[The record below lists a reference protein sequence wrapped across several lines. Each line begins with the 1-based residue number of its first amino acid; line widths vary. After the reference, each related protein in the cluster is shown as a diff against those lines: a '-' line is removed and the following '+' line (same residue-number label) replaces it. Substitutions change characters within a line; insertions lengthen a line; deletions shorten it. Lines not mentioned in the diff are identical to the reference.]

1 MQLFGVIKNKTQ
13 MENGKST
20 NGNEWKRITILVE
33 TIGDH
38 PKEVAIVFLNRMA
51 EIAQKERVGNV
62 VKIQLDAESRLYE
75 GRYYTE
81 LRGYSILPAYQSAPT
96 EAAAPA
102 APIAAAPEAPDFN
115 EGLDDLPY

>member
-51 EIAQKERVGNV
+51 EIAQNERIGNV
-62 VKIQLDAESRLYE
+62 VKIQLDAESRFYE

-81 LRGYSILPAYQSAPT
+81 LRGFSILPAYQSAPAV
-96 EAAAPA
+96 AAAPA
-102 APIAAAPEAPDFN
+102 APIADATEAPDFN
-115 EGLDDLPY
+115 EGMDDLPY